1 MADIDLVGIS
11 FQHAPI
17 AFDTNETKADFQGT
31 GFSGTFDGKGH
42 KIYNLTVGGSGYL
55 GLFGRVAGGLIT
67 DLALEDVVVLG
78 ADSYIGGLVGY
89 NSAGWLTNCYT
100 TGSVAGT
107 SSVGGFVGYVE
118 SGSLLNCYSTCFL
131 SGGSRSGGLVGYNG
145 SGLLFN
151 CYSSGMVIGGTYS
164 YGGLVGYNSGGTVTN
179 CFWDTQTS
187 GRTGSDGGTGKTTA
201 LMQTLTTFLAAGWD
215 FRDESAN
222 GLAETWQMPNEG
234 GYPVLSLFHGY
245 TPATLAGSG
254 TRWEALCGRHGCRPC
269 HGMSSTG
276 GML

>member
-1 MADIDLVGIS
+1 M
-11 FQHAPI
+11 
-17 AFDTNETKADFQGT
+17 
-31 GFSGTFDGKGH
+31 
-42 KIYNLTVGGSGYL
+42 
-55 GLFGRVAGGLIT
+55 
-67 DLALEDVVVLG
+67 
-78 ADSYIGGLVGY
+78 VGY

-107 SSVGGFVGYVE
+107 SSVGGFVGHVE

-131 SGGSRSGGLVGYNG
+131 SGSSRFGGLVGYNG

-179 CFWDTQTS
+179 CFWDMQTS
-187 GRTGSDGGTGKTTA
+187 GRTSSDGGTGKTTA
-201 LMQTLTTFLAAGWD
+201 LMQTLATFLDVGWD

-222 GLAETWQMPNEG
+222 GLAETWQMPVEG

-245 TPATLAGSG
+245 TPAPWQAAAALRNPMRSPRLPTLPRYVINHGHAISWIATSICLRRSG
-254 TRWEALCGRHGCRPC
+254 LCPSVPVFFGPVPDATAIL
-269 HGMSSTG
+269 SSI
-276 GML
+276 